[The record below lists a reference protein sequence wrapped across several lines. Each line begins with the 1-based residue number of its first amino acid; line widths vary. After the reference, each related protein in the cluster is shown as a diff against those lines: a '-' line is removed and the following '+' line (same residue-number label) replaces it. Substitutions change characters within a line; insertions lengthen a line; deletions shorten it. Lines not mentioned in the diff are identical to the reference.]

1 VALGKRSPLT
11 VAGAAVGWYPS
22 TAVLDAYHIPS
33 SLSRS
38 REAIKGGS
46 TTLRPH
52 IVNGKPADGAEPR
65 RAAALL
71 SLPAVCITLNALSGA
86 RYQLH
91 GVGE

>member
-1 VALGKRSPLT
+1 MAIGQALSAYSCGGSRGFVSKQ
-11 VAGAAVGWYPS
+11 A
-22 TAVLDAYHIPS
+22 LDAYHIPS

-38 REAIKGGS
+38 REAIKGAS
-46 TTLRPH
+46 TTSRPH
-52 IVNGKPADGAEPR
+52 IVNGNSASVF
-65 RAAALL
+65 ALL